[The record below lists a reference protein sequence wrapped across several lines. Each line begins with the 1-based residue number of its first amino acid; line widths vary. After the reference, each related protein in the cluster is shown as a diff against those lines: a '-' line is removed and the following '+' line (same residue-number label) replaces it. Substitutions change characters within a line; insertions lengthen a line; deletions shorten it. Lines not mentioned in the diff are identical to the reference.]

1 VHTVFGKT
9 EDMSVVNSIK
19 AGDKIKSVK
28 IED

>member
-1 VHTVFGKT
+1 HTVFGKT
-9 EDMSVVNSIK
+9 GDMDVVNAIK